1 MNLSAID
8 VAIEYTN
15 LAVKSINGPEI
26 WEELLSTYSLHCTK
40 GRSLFEAWRAH
51 FIKKAESP
59 EQIKKVVEIF
69 VKELSLP
76 LTGMEDSYI
85 EFKLFCEKH
94 KEIAEVDW
102 KTFDVNY
109 NKAKNQLKTMIPF
122 EKEIEDLDPKFHQ
135 NRASLYKDYIYD
147 CSKFLDNESIQV
159 LYERMVTDCCLNASV
174 WLEYIKYIQNRKSIK
189 VQKSWVFEQSDL
201 DIVNRALKN
210 CTWSVELYIEK
221 IRIVERKELPKQ
233 EVQAILEFALTAGF
247 QTPEPIVTIWL
258 EYLAYLRRNTDY
270 ENEKDVELL
279 RANFNL
285 CWTSLGKQWD
295 ALADCNCEILQF
307 WGRLEYGPLF
317 DAIKGRELWT
327 TVMESSDNSTKS
339 GLWIEFI
346 QLELKKGVEAARKIY
361 KKAIQSTNLD
371 CPEIISSAWL
381 RFERCNGTLDSLIAC
396 QTLCNSIL
404 TEYNQLQQANRFT
417 SYKNRPQ
424 TNNKERSAP
433 RRKEEEF
440 RKPAALKER
449 SERSEKSEIPK
460 GKKRPHSENAKEEN
474 VKRSRPEED
483 NKPAEEERD
492 ESKDHITVFISN
504 LDYNVTEDEITA
516 NFPELK
522 IINLNLIKTIN
533 GKSRGFGYAQ
543 LESEFDVKK
552 ALSFDRRPINGR
564 PTFISSI
571 SREKSKRDKFKYA
584 ETLEPTKLFVKG
596 LCYDSTKEDL
606 EKVFKEFGSLKDVR
620 IATHK

>member
-1 MNLSAID
+1 M
-8 VAIEYTN
+8 
-15 LAVKSINGPEI
+15 AVKSINGPEI

-51 FIKKAESP
+51 FLKKSDQSTEK
-59 EQIKKVVEIF
+59 IKKVIEIF
-69 VKELSLP
+69 ERELSLP
-76 LTGMEDSYI
+76 LIGMEDSYI

-94 KEIAEVDW
+94 KEIVVVDW
-102 KTFDVNY
+102 KKFELNY

-147 CSKFLDNESIQV
+147 CGKFLDDANIQV

-174 WLEYIKYIQNRKSIK
+174 WLEYIKYIQNRKSTA
-189 VQKSWVFEQSDL
+189 KSQEKSRVFEQTDL

-221 IRIVERKELPKQ
+221 IRIVERRELPKQ
-233 EVQAILEFALTAGF
+233 EVQKILEFALAAGF

-317 DAIKGRELWT
+317 DPVKGRDLWI

-346 QLELKKGVEAARKIY
+346 QLELKKGVEAARRIY

-371 CPEIISSAWL
+371 SPDIIASAWL
-381 RFERCNGTLDSLIAC
+381 RFERCNGSLDSLITC
-396 QTLCNSIL
+396 QTLCNTIL
-404 TEYNQLQQANRFT
+404 TEFNQLQQANRFT
-417 SYKNRPQ
+417 SYKNRPA
-424 TNNKERSAP
+424 TNTKERNAPP
-433 RRKEEEF
+433 RRILKEEEF
-440 RKPAALKER
+440 RKPAGLK
-449 SERSEKSEIPK
+449 ERSEKSENPK
-460 GKKRPHSENAKEEN
+460 GKKRSHPENESTEN
-474 VKRSRPEED
+474 VKRSRPEEQI
-483 NKPAEEERD
+483 KPADEERD

-504 LDYNVTEDEITA
+504 LDYNVTEEEITSI
-516 NFPELK
+516 FPELK
-522 IINLNLIKTIN
+522 IINLNLIKNVN

-606 EKVFKEFGSLKDVR
+606 EKVFKEFGPLKDVR